1 MGTGDFEIL
10 LRLKHA
16 PPAGLRL
23 RALFPTVPLT
33 QPPRSRAV
41 ARPGQRGWLPRAP
54 AADDRRGLLVSV
66 TPAGRTLLRRAM
78 TVPSRLSVICCPTR

>member
-23 RALFPTVPLT
+23 RALFPAA
-33 QPPRSRAV
+33 RSRAV
-41 ARPGQRGWLPRAP
+41 ARPGQRGRLPRAP

-66 TPAGRTLLRRAM
+66 TPAGRTLLRRAV
-78 TVPSRLSVICCPTR
+78 TVPSRLSVMICCSTR